1 MGKGESRATFEDSG
15 TDWHIYSALKGLLDG
30 KKEPFLASCRLGL
43 GHLLCL
49 AASTPRPSV
58 LSGSR
63 CEDLRLFLLPAV
75 AKGGG
80 KGPLSSMLS
89 QAVWGEGMKRDF
101 QHV

>member
-1 MGKGESRATFEDSG
+1 MGKKSLSLLLAALAWATSSV
-15 TDWHIYSALKGLLDG
+15 WQPA
-30 KKEPFLASCRLGL
+30 RLG
-43 GHLLCL
+43 
-49 AASTPRPSV
+49 PSV